1 MSCLHFDCINF
12 LFFSFRIFVLPYYE
26 SAIVE
31 QNLLLNKRQKDE
43 VDMKGKREKNQ
54 CYSSESHLF
63 KDQLEPDLSME
74 RKFPVPMIYVC
85 ATMWHE
91 TASEMVELLKSIF
104 R

>member
-1 MSCLHFDCINF
+1 MKYSIRL
-12 LFFSFRIFVLPYYE
+12 FVLPYYE

-43 VDMKGKREKNQ
+43 TEMKD
-54 CYSSESHLF
+54 HV
-63 KDQLEPDLSME
+63 EPDLTLE

-91 TASEMVELLKSIF
+91 TTSEMVQLLKSIF
-104 R
+104 RYRKKNFIEYLSFY

>member
-1 MSCLHFDCINF
+1 LYWNYFDSIINWIF
-12 LFFSFRIFVLPYYE
+12 IRLFVLPYYE

-31 QNLLLNKRQKDE
+31 QNLLLNKRQRDVTE
-43 VDMKGKREKNQ
+43 MHGRKNK
-54 CYSSESHLF
+54 YSFCIKTSF
-63 KDQLEPDLSME
+63 VKDQIEPDLTLE

-91 TASEMVELLKSIF
+91 TTSEMVQLLKSIF